1 MKTPKEILFAR
12 HSPVEPKLDAMRQE
26 VVAQVCDDRRRKQAP
41 TATGNRAEGI
51 FGFFG
56 GLFVLKP
63 QALAGLA
70 AVWVMILA
78 LKLSTPDGY
87 QVVVKKA
94 ALTQEAIAELRQQRL
109 FFFEL
114 AGLREVSDAEPPKT
128 SVPRPRSERRF
139 DVFVT

>member
-1 MKTPKEILFAR
+1 MKTPKDILFAR
-12 HSPVEPKLDAMRQE
+12 HSEAGPKLDAMRQE
-26 VVAQVCDDRRRKQAP
+26 VVAQVCDDRRQKRAP
-41 TATGNRAEGI
+41 TAAGNRAEGI
-51 FGFFG
+51 FGFLG

-70 AVWVMILA
+70 AVWVIILA

-94 ALTQEAIAELRQQRL
+94 ALTEEAIAELRQQRL

-114 AGLREVSDAEPPKT
+114 AGLREVNDAEPPKT